1 MDIRH
6 AIAGVIVAVV
16 LVIAILWATGAF
28 GDMTSPIVSTEF
40 GGSWEQEVVVTYADG
55 TTKTMGNAG
64 TATLYNGDAVINR
77 IECYLYV
84 NPTNIEGGDFTTLAL
99 DFSKDLSDFTII
111 YDTIAPSG
119 AQELMAIEVP
129 LMYPPC
135 PPCDKLTE
143 LGPRTF
149 QIDTTTQLVGLTG
162 LPADLLDEYILQ
174 EEGDYILE
182 IYYTG
187 SVQYTLDG
195 GYPGSVPAPDGV
207 ITIDFSRALIAGTIN
222 FGWSSTPEVN

>member
-6 AIAGVIVAVV
+6 AIAGVIVAII
-16 LVIAILWATGAF
+16 LIIAVLWATGAF

-40 GGSWEQEVVVTYADG
+40 GGEWEQNIVVTYADG
-55 TTKTMGNAG
+55 TTKTVGNVG
-64 TATLYNGDAVINR
+64 TATLYQGDAVITDIR
-77 IECYLYV
+77 CYLYV
-84 NPTNIEGGDFTTLAL
+84 NPTNIDDGAFEVLTL
-99 DFSKDLSDFTII
+99 DFSEDVSNFVII

-174 EEGDYILE
+174 EEGAYILE

-195 GYPGSVPAPDGV
+195 GHPGDVPAPDGV
-207 ITIDFSRALIAGTIN
+207 ITVDFTRALVAGTIN